1 MSNIMKIKILND
13 SRIAELEENKDII
26 LAKMQMNNNNE
37 WLREFFD
44 TENPFI
50 DSKIE
55 IDDFELITSEEHP
68 PATDCFNAIR
78 LYENM
83 KDLTESQAADKRLW
97 IGLAFGK
104 FYNYMQYRWP
114 VEDINKAKNYIKRR
128 WLFPYPGRRSLF
140 MNGLARLW
148 WFVHFTIDESLEN
161 PYGLTEMF
169 FGKFEILQ
177 RIIYRNYSMSK
188 SVRLATLKA
197 MFNYQKDGG
206 VITGKIRDEIY
217 KYISFLGGAYIL
229 DAFDEKDLEEK
240 IYKKLFKLNEE
251 YNFTLKE

>member
-83 KDLTESQAADKRLW
+83 KDISESQASDRRLW
-97 IGLAFGK
+97 ISLAFGK

-114 VEDINKAKNYIKRR
+114 VEDKSKAMNNIKRR
-128 WLFPYPGRRSLF
+128 WLFPYTSRRSLF
-140 MNGLARLW
+140 VNGIARLW
-148 WFVHFTIDESLEN
+148 WFAHFTIDESMEN
-161 PYGLTEMF
+161 PYELTEMLF
-169 FGKFEILQ
+169 NKFDRIQ
-177 RIIYRNYSMSK
+177 KIIYRNYSSSK
-188 SVRLATLKA
+188 PVRLTAFRAL
-197 MFNYQKDGG
+197 NSYQKEGG
-206 VITGKIRDEIY
+206 IINDRIIDEIY

-240 IYKKLFKLNEE
+240 IYKKLFKLYEE